1 LIKSVGGLGFNEP
14 SIIFMMDDTNI
25 FFALALSSFFAF
37 SIEDVLRKAKSH
49 MEKLAMLAIPAIILS
64 TLFFRDIPVAM
75 GGVINY
81 LIIFLFLKLI
91 KKMHDY
97 DEKIK

>member
-1 LIKSVGGLGFNEP
+1 MSPVF
-14 SIIFMMDDTNI
+14 FMMDDTNI

-37 SIEDVLRKAKSH
+37 SIEDVLRKAKKPYGKISNVGNSSNNFVY
-49 MEKLAMLAIPAIILS
+49 II
-64 TLFFRDIPVAM
+64 FRDIPVAM

-91 KKMHDY
+91 KKCTIMM
-97 DEKIK
+97 KK